1 MATPKLNVPSAA
13 RRPLASRGGSSITAA
28 FRKLLHTRESG
39 VFLALVI
46 FIAVMLVSSRQF
58 ATEYNVG
65 IILKQMSVVA
75 VLAFGQTLVMIVGA
89 FDLSQ
94 AAIAGLC
101 AMVPA
106 LLWQGIGLDPTV
118 AVILGLLLGAA
129 LGAFNGI
136 LAAYFRLHPIVMT
149 LATGIA
155 ITGLTYFISG
165 GKAVVRVPE
174 QLQFL
179 GGTELG
185 ATGIFRVPTPVVVMF
200 IVCGV
205 MHVAL
210 TRTLFGRRVLQ
221 VGGNEDAAKGLGINV
236 AMVRIRVFAIS
247 GFLAALG
254 GIMTIGRIGNASPEI
269 GQSLLFP
276 VVTAAIVGGT
286 LLSGGVGTMLGTLM
300 GAAIMAM
307 VTNAIVLL
315 RVNIYLTDTVQGVL
329 VLIAL
334 LVDQFR
340 RGEITVRKLLGR
352 E

>member
-1 MATPKLNVPSAA
+1 VSSAA
-13 RRPLASRGGSSITAA
+13 HRPLASRGATSGLAA
-28 FRKLLHTRESG
+28 IKKLLHTRESG

-46 FIAVMLVSSRQF
+46 FSAVMVLSSRQF
-58 ATEYNVG
+58 ATEYNIG

-106 LLWQGIGLDPTV
+106 LLWQGLGMDPTIAV
-118 AVILGLLLGAA
+118 ALGLLLGAA

-155 ITGLTYFISG
+155 LTGITYFISG
-165 GKAVVRVPE
+165 GRAVVRVPE

-179 GGTELG
+179 GGTELAG
-185 ATGIFRVPTPVVVMF
+185 VPTPVVVMF
-200 IVCGV
+200 IVCAV

-236 AMVRIRVFAIS
+236 ATVRIRVFAIS

-300 GAAIMAM
+300 GAGIMAM

-315 RVNIYLTDTVQGVL
+315 QVNIYLTDTVQGGL

>member
-1 MATPKLNVPSAA
+1 LTEQKRNAPSAA
-13 RRPLASRGGSSITAA
+13 RRPLASRGGTTAVA
-28 FRKLLHTRESG
+28 AIRKLIHTRESG

-46 FIAVMLVSSRQF
+46 FTIVMLLSSRQF
-58 ATEYNVG
+58 ATEYNIG

-106 LLWQGIGLDPTV
+106 LLWQGMGLDPTI
-118 AVILGLLLGAA
+118 AVILGLILGAA
-129 LGAFNGI
+129 IGAFNGI

-179 GGTELG
+179 GGTELF
-185 ATGIFRVPTPVVVMF
+185 FRVPTPVVVMF
-200 IVCGV
+200 IVCAV
-205 MHVAL
+205 MHLAL

-221 VGGNEDAAKGLGINV
+221 VGGNEAAAKGLGINI
-236 AMVRIRVFAIS
+236 ATIRIRVFAVS

>member
-1 MATPKLNVPSAA
+1 VTEPKSDLPSAA
-13 RRPLASRGGSSITAA
+13 RRPQAPRGESIGIAA
-28 FRKLLHTRESG
+28 LRKVAHTRESG
-39 VFLALVI
+39 VLLALVI
-46 FIAVMLVSSRQF
+46 FSAVMLVSTRQF
-58 ATEYNVG
+58 ATEYNIG

-106 LLWQGIGLDPTV
+106 LLWQDLGINPTL
-118 AVILGLLLGAA
+118 ALLLGLLLGAGI
-129 LGAFNGI
+129 GACNGI

-155 ITGLTYFISG
+155 IGGLTYFLSG
-165 GKAVVRVPE
+165 GAPVVRVPQE
-174 QLQFL
+174 FLFL
-179 GGTELG
+179 GGSEIS
-185 ATGIFRVPTPVVVMF
+185 GIPTPVIVMF
-200 IVCGV
+200 LAAGV
-205 MHVAL
+205 MHLIL

-221 VGGNEDAAKGLGINV
+221 VGGNQDAAKGLGINI
-236 AMVRIRVFAIS
+236 ATVRIRVFAAS
-247 GFLAALG
+247 GFFAALG
-254 GIMTIGRIGNASPEI
+254 GIIAIGRIGNASPEI
-269 GQSLLFP
+269 GQTLLFP

-286 LLSGGVGTMLGTLM
+286 LLSGGVGTMLGTLI
-300 GAAIMAM
+300 GAGIMAM

-315 RVNIYLTDTVQGVL
+315 RVNIFLIDTVQGVL